1 MLKPGNKTLAR
12 MGECEVSAC
21 LHRLGC
27 AKRAQAAANK
37 QLYAQLTA
45 KCMVPAGWGFQAMNP
60 SRS

>member
-12 MGECEVSAC
+12 VWESVRSLAC

-27 AKRAQAAANK
+27 VKRAQGPANK

-45 KCMVPAGWGFQAMNP
+45 KCTVPAG
-60 SRS
+60 